1 MTWSRPILAAALAT
15 LSGGPALAQ
24 AAPAPGST
32 LNVTAILLFV
42 FFVAI
47 TLGITY
53 WAAGRTR
60 SAADYYAASG
70 QITSLQNGFALA
82 GDLISAGAFLGLT
95 GLIFATG
102 FDGLVYAVGYTM
114 GYPLIVFFLADKLR
128 RLGRYTYSDVLAYR
142 LAQRPVRTLA
152 AFSSLSIVA
161 FYLIAQLVGAGQLI
175 QLLFGLPYLYAVVIV
190 GVLMICYVM
199 FGGMVATT
207 CVQIIKAAILLVAAT
222 VTALLVLA
230 AFDFSYEKLIAK
242 GVEVSAKHAAIL
254 QPQTFAASPVS
265 TLSLGVALFF
275 GAAGLPHLLMRVF
288 TVPDARAAR
297 TSVFWGCS
305 MVAYFF
311 SLIFIIGFGGLALV
325 GASPQYL
332 TASGAPLGGGN
343 MVAIHLSH
351 ALGGDFL
358 LGLNSAI
365 GFATILAVVAGL
377 TLAGASAI
385 SHDLYANV
393 FRRGATDDK
402 AELRVAKIA
411 TFGIGIAAI
420 GLGIAF
426 EHQNIAYMVGLAYA
440 ISASSNFPVLILAL
454 YWPGLTTRGAV
465 VGGWVGLV
473 GALVLTVLGPPVWV
487 KVLGYATPVFPL
499 DPPTLITL
507 PLAFVT
513 CVVVSILDRSAQGM
527 ADRAAFAGQR
537 ARMSGTEPVVADRPP
552 VAVHV

>member
-1 MTWSRPILAAALAT
+1 MMRRRVHVLAALLLGT
-15 LSGGPALAQ
+15 SPAFAQ
-24 AAPAPGST
+24 AASGTEST
-32 LNVTAILLFV
+32 INVTAIVLFV

-60 SAADYYAASG
+60 SAADYYAANG
-70 QITSLQNGFALA
+70 QVTSFQNGLALA
-82 GDLISAGAFLGLT
+82 GDLISAGAFLGLS

-102 FDGLVYAVGYTM
+102 FDGLIYAVGYTM
-114 GYPLIVFFLADKLR
+114 GYPLIVFFLADQLR
-128 RLGRYTYSDVLAYR
+128 RLGKYTFSDVLAFR
-142 LAQRPVRTLA
+142 LAQRPVRTFA

-175 QLLFGLPYLYAVVIV
+175 QLLFGLPYIYAVLTV
-190 GVLMICYVM
+190 GLLMICYVM

-207 CVQIIKAAILLVAAT
+207 WVQIIKATLLLVTAT
-222 VTALLVLA
+222 FTAVLVLA
-230 AFDFSYEKLIAK
+230 AFGFSYDRIIAK
-242 GVEVSAKHAAIL
+242 AVEVNARHRAIL
-254 QPQTFAASPVS
+254 QPQTFASAPIS

-297 TSVFWGCS
+297 VSVFWGCT

-325 GASPQYL
+325 GSSPQYL
-332 TASGAPLGGGN
+332 TAIGAPIGGGN

-351 ALGGDFL
+351 ALGGNLL
-358 LGLNSAI
+358 LGLNAAI

-377 TLAGASAI
+377 TLAAASAI

-393 FRRGATDDK
+393 IKGGKVSDRQ
-402 AELRVAKIA
+402 ELRAAKIA
-411 TFGIGIAAI
+411 TLMIGLVAI
-420 GLGIAF
+420 LLGIAF
-426 EHQNIAYMVGLAYA
+426 ERQNIAYMVGLAYS

-465 VGGWVGLV
+465 AGGGAGLV
-473 GALVLTVLGPPVWV
+473 GALASTVLGPPVWV
-487 KVLGYATPVFPL
+487 KVLGHAAPIFPL
-499 DPPTLITL
+499 DPPTLVTL
-507 PLAFVT
+507 PLAFLT
-513 CVVVSILDRSAQGM
+513 CVAVSMLDRSRQGQ
-527 ADRAAFAGQR
+527 ADRASYARQR
-537 ARMSGTEPVVADRPP
+537 DRMQGGSSTSLGADALERER
-552 VAVHV
+552 A